1 MNKVLHRPLFR
12 KEALRKG
19 AIKPIHA
26 QTGVMVGA
34 PTQDIRN
41 VRFRPPMVVEQP
53 GLTKRIGT
61 FAGRLGRD
69 AVAFPGS
76 LKQQVMSPRT
86 RVPFG
91 MGGGIGRFLVAPTGA
106 YDAVSALTTKM
117 GMQPG
122 ALKTGVD
129 FGLSGLALL
138 NPYTR
143 AASTAYGAYNLLARP
158 LIGGAI
164 DYVTQKPMGTTSKA
178 MDIRRFLGDPSRV
191 GSRLFTSPTGDKL
204 TRKERRELR
213 KQERLAQEEG
223 SEVALVPDR
232 LTQPENIAENENNLI
247 DINKVVTNNTPGG
260 TAPVPPVQQKPKL
273 AAQKTEE
280 KDVSKEEQDKK
291 ILQTT
296 TETPATGGVGKV
308 TAGDGTAIGDQ
319 TIARARQIRN
329 ELMQGQS
336 SQAKL
341 VFLANLAAG
350 LMAGTTAKAGIGGAL
365 EVFGKALGPAVNN
378 YATIKLKEN
387 ELENNLMSDALELAV
402 EELAAKNAVLEDSD
416 YPDATPGTVKIL
428 DAQGR
433 TINITA
439 RRLKDGTVQ
448 VANPGSVDQ
457 NGRQIFVT
465 VTPGEYITFRTAKGA
480 EKGQFE
486 TLRDLSGKYKA
497 YKLGTDTIKIL
508 EDAEAQ
514 DKKFAGPAGR
524 LNLFSTRLG
533 DALRDFGINVSSIE
547 DGSRIAADLRLQ
559 LRQGLINDGKTPE
572 EADKILD
579 REFGSTESYK
589 DKLLKTFGT
598 FADQTDSANLERLAI
613 NETVMVYA
621 LANSLKSKDR
631 LTQKDIQMAKDLV
644 NVFPLLR
651 GQRTV
656 IKSLKAVNETILT
669 DIRRLETDYQDIYN
683 GDTYTINKY
692 RSTYG
697 LLSDQTGA
705 APELQ
710 NPFADQSTQELLEQF

>member
-1 MNKVLHRPLFR
+1 
-12 KEALRKG
+12 
-19 AIKPIHA
+19 
-26 QTGVMVGA
+26 
-34 PTQDIRN
+34 
-41 VRFRPPMVVEQP
+41 VVEQP

-164 DYVTQKPMGTTSKA
+164 DYVTQKPMGTTSQA

-336 SQAKL
+336 S
-341 VFLANLAAG
+341 
-350 LMAGTTAKAGIGGAL
+350 
-365 EVFGKALGPAVNN
+365 
-378 YATIKLKEN
+378 
-387 ELENNLMSDALELAV
+387 
-402 EELAAKNAVLEDSD
+402 
-416 YPDATPGTVKIL
+416 
-428 DAQGR
+428 
-433 TINITA
+433 
-439 RRLKDGTVQ
+439 
-448 VANPGSVDQ
+448 
-457 NGRQIFVT
+457 
-465 VTPGEYITFRTAKGA
+465 
-480 EKGQFE
+480 
-486 TLRDLSGKYKA
+486 
-497 YKLGTDTIKIL
+497 
-508 EDAEAQ
+508 
-514 DKKFAGPAGR
+514 
-524 LNLFSTRLG
+524 
-533 DALRDFGINVSSIE
+533 
-547 DGSRIAADLRLQ
+547 
-559 LRQGLINDGKTPE
+559 
-572 EADKILD
+572 
-579 REFGSTESYK
+579 
-589 DKLLKTFGT
+589 
-598 FADQTDSANLERLAI
+598 
-613 NETVMVYA
+613 
-621 LANSLKSKDR
+621 
-631 LTQKDIQMAKDLV
+631 
-644 NVFPLLR
+644 
-651 GQRTV
+651 
-656 IKSLKAVNETILT
+656 
-669 DIRRLETDYQDIYN
+669 
-683 GDTYTINKY
+683 
-692 RSTYG
+692 
-697 LLSDQTGA
+697 
-705 APELQ
+705 
-710 NPFADQSTQELLEQF
+710 